1 MTKTAKG
8 LLVFALTA
16 AMIALAFCASRYG
29 KPLET
34 SAAANA
40 LEAAQALSASAEA
53 ALNSGSAKRIALS
66 DADARSQNGTVSI
79 TAPGIYRVSGSLSD
93 GQLEVNCEGSVALI
107 LDGVKIA
114 NSSGAALRVSNADH
128 ALIYLPEGSESVIVS
143 GDARETTAEPQT
155 DAALRVSNADQAL
168 IYLPEGSKS
177 VIASADARETTEA
190 EAEAQTGA
198 ALYARDSLSIAG
210 GGKLTVGGYINN
222 AVATTDHLTV
232 LGGELEIT
240 AANNGLKGKD
250 SVTILDGDIHIQSG
264 NDGVKSDGGNVDIR
278 GGALEIRSLG
288 DGIDAEGN
296 LSVADGRI
304 TIFAGEPESLPAS
317 ADTTASDAEGST
329 PPDINAGAFLGN
341 PGEGVPPDFDPS
353 GMFPGISG
361 ETIQPN
367 MPDFGAGAFPGNPGE
382 GAPPNLDPLGAFPG
396 NLGEAAP
403 SEFDASGAFLGISG
417 ETIQPNMPNFGA
429 EGFPGE
435 GVPPDFAASGA
446 FPGVSGE
453 TTLPVSDAEAPRTKA
468 RDSGRQGGERSDFA
482 GRRDQGGLPNR
493 FDGNQNGSAESD
505 SGAKGLKSGGDL
517 VILGGSVA
525 VSATDDCV
533 HANGSVTVQGGTLL
547 LSSGDDG
554 IHADERLTLSGGSVT
569 VSRAYE
575 GMEGSEI
582 LISGGAVS
590 VTATDDGINASGGAQ
605 SPLFPFSAEAVSDD
619 GQRPSLIISGGT
631 VYVNANGD
639 GLDSN
644 GDLIIQGGSVV
655 VDGPANGANGALDSG
670 TENGGSLLV
679 NGGTVLA
686 IGASRMAESFD
697 GDSAQCSFIKTLSQ
711 TASAGTR
718 IAILDGDGTALFEH
732 TSAKSFGSV
741 VFSSPALS
749 IGDVVTL
756 VVGGQT
762 QTVSIDSV
770 SNGQS
775 FSFGS
780 WGGFRR

>member
-128 ALIYLPEGSESVIVS
+128 ALIDLPEGSE
-143 GDARETTAEPQT
+143 
-155 DAALRVSNADQAL
+155 
-168 IYLPEGSKS
+168 S

-190 EAEAQTGA
+190 EAESQTGA

-329 PPDINAGAFLGN
+329 PPDINAGAF
-341 PGEGVPPDFDPS
+341 
-353 GMFPGISG
+353 
-361 ETIQPN
+361 
-367 MPDFGAGAFPGNPGE
+367 PGNPGE

-468 RDSGRQGGERSDFA
+468 RDSGRHGGERSDFA

-575 GMEGSEI
+575 GIEGSEI

-670 TENGGSLLV
+670 TENGGSMRV

-686 IGASRMAESFD
+686 IGASGMAESFD